1 MISLFTDEFALR
13 ATLTGL
19 ALALATGPL
28 GCFVVW
34 RRMAYFGDALS
45 HSALLGVALGIVAG
59 VAPIGGVL
67 VVGVFM
73 AVLFTA
79 LQSQQRF
86 GSDTILGLLAHSAL
100 AFGLVA
106 LSFAGPSQI
115 DLMGYLFGDLL
126 AVSRAEVW
134 QSWLVALLVLGGL
147 AVIWRPL
154 LALTVQ
160 EELAAA
166 AGIRPFLTRLVFTLL
181 LAATVAIAMRVVG
194 IILVTAMLII
204 PAAAARRFAVSPEGM
219 ALLAALAGMAAVL
232 GGLTASF
239 TADTPA
245 GPSIVL
251 GALVLFLLS
260 QAAGLLVSRLRTA
273 A

>member
-1 MISLFTDEFALR
+1 MSLALLDAFTGR
-13 ATLTGL
+13 AVLTGL

-45 HSALLGVALGIVAG
+45 HSALLGVALGLTVG
-59 VAPIGGVL
+59 VAPLAGVL
-67 VVGVFM
+67 VVGGAM

-86 GSDTILGLLAHSAL
+86 GSDTLLGLLAHSAL
-100 AFGLVA
+100 ALGLVA
-106 LSFAGPSQI
+106 LTFAGPSQV

-126 AVSRAEVW
+126 AVGRSEVW
-134 QSWLVALLVLGGL
+134 QSWAVALLVLAGL
-147 AVIWRPL
+147 ALIWRPL

-166 AGIRPFLTRLVFTLL
+166 AGIRPFLTRLIFTLL
-181 LAATVAIAMRVVG
+181 LAAIVAIAMRVVG

-204 PAAAARRFAVSPEGM
+204 PAAAARRFALSPEGM
-219 ALLAALAGMAAVL
+219 AMLAAGAGMVSVL
-232 GGLTASF
+232 GGLAASF
-239 TADTPA
+239 TVDTPA

-251 GALVLFLLS
+251 AALVLFILS
-260 QAAGLLVSRLRTA
+260 QVAGLFLGRSRHPQ
-273 A
+273 